1 MPYTWLLLFVCL
13 TSVSSSQEFL
23 ALVLLKAPHLT
34 GGRDADWMAHKWHL
48 CHPSASAARERVLQI
63 LWQRP
68 CSSKATLAC
77 P

>member
-34 GGRDADWMAHKWHL
+34 GGRDADWMAHK
-48 CHPSASAARERVLQI
+48 
-63 LWQRP
+63 
-68 CSSKATLAC
+68 
-77 P
+77 